1 MYVMSQK
8 LREQRWRLGES
19 LSFHR
24 QDSMLVMAKSN
35 HPMAQRWY
43 YMCLLNIGALF
54 ARGLTAL
61 PSSHISSYYQC
72 VFKSNDP
79 GGVQLDQSDK
89 FYKSLIA
96 GTSVIEESTK
106 RKHWVDASDDDDIP
120 LGTSSHKRTKH
131 CNEFQSDL
139 PDGNDMCT
147 NGAVSGASSSS
158 GGIVA
163 DVGDKA
169 GQHSVKLTDEVE
181 PDGYDEPV
189 PQSPSH
195 LIAHIMQKWNIKVQ
209 EHNKPGDKKYYKRLI
224 IRCPLSTCKHWGTK
238 LCQKHRNVS
247 QSLALLFGQ
256 LEPYAYLVAWAMFA
270 EECESA
276 DSHIARD
283 PKVSETRVA
292 LQLLTR

>member
-8 LREQRWRLGES
+8 LNEQGWRIGES
-19 LSFHR
+19 SSFHR
-24 QDSMLVMAKSN
+24 PDSMLVLAKKN
-35 HPMAQRWY
+35 NPMTQRWY

-54 ARGLTAL
+54 ARGLMKL

-79 GGVQLDQSDK
+79 GAVQLEQSDK
-89 FYKSLIA
+89 IYKSLLA
-96 GTSVIEESTK
+96 GTSETGESSK
-106 RKHWVDASDDDDIP
+106 RKHWVDVSDDDDIP
-120 LGTSSHKRTKH
+120 LGTSSNKRTKH
-131 CNEFQSDL
+131 VNELQSDL
-139 PDGNDMCT
+139 PGGNDMCT
-147 NGAVSGASSSS
+147 TGALSSSSSSS

-163 DVGDKA
+163 DDGDT
-169 GQHSVKLTDEVE
+169 GVQPRVKLSDEV
-181 PDGYDEPV
+181 DSDACDEPV

-195 LIAHIMQKWNIKVQ
+195 LIAQIMQKWNIKVQ
-209 EHNKPGDKKYYKRLI
+209 EHNKPGDENYYKRLI
-224 IRCPLSTCKHWGTK
+224 IRCPSSTCKHWGAK

-247 QSLALLFGQ
+247 QSTALAFGQ

-276 DSHIARD
+276 DSHIVRD
-283 PKVSETRVA
+283 PKVAETRSA